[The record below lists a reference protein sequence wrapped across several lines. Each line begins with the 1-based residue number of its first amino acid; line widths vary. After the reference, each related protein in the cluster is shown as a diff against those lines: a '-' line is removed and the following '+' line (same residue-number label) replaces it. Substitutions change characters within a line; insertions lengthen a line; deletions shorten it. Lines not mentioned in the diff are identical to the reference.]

1 MVRFVIKMLR
11 KHILANRCPSF
22 VSCRNKANSIFY
34 QFSEMATD
42 EVKARFVFTFSENV
56 SKALFVSR
64 IFLLQQP
71 SELMLCNENGPKEKC
86 A

>member
-1 MVRFVIKMLR
+1 M
-11 KHILANRCPSF
+11 AN
-22 VSCRNKANSIFY
+22 
-34 QFSEMATD
+34 D

-64 IFLLQQP
+64 IFLLQQF
-71 SELMLCNENGPKEKC
+71 SELKSCNKNGPKAKC